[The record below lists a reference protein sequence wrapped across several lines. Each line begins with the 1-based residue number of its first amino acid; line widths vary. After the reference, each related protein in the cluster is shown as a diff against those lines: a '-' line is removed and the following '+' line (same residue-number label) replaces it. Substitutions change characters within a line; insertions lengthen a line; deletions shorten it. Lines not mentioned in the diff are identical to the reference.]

1 MNRDDQHDV
10 RLPSAF
16 LLHLFP
22 GVVVAAVYLALA
34 SVAERFAVPRVA
46 ALLAAFALAGIPVQL
61 AVIRHF
67 SKAAGR
73 SVVRYRVR
81 IPLWQHVAGVV
92 ALVAIEM
99 LLLRL
104 PIGRVSDYLSTHVFS
119 WLPIAFSPAADDD
132 LATLGRG
139 VVLAVLVLQL
149 IVDGIINPIVEER
162 YFRGFLLPQLS
173 RLRFVAP
180 LANTAL
186 FALGHFWQPYNVVSI
201 FAYVLPLTLF
211 TWWRRNYYAQAFV
224 HCLANSFGATMA
236 LVSYMKGLH

>member
-1 MNRDDQHDV
+1 MNRDDHDIQ
-10 RLPSAF
+10 LPAAL
-16 LLHLFP
+16 LLHLVP
-22 GVVVAAVYLALA
+22 GIVVAAVYLGLA
-34 SVAERFAVPRVA
+34 SVAARFGVPRVA
-46 ALLAAFALAGIPVQL
+46 GLLAAFVLVGIPVQL
-61 AVIRHF
+61 AVIRRV
-67 SKAAGR
+67 SRTVGK

-81 IPLWQHVAGVV
+81 IPWWQHVGGVL
-92 ALVAIEM
+92 ALVAVEM
-99 LLLRL
+99 FLLRL
-104 PIGRVSDYLSTHVFS
+104 PIGRISDYLSAHVFS

-149 IVDGIINPIVEER
+149 LIDGIINPIIEER

-173 RLRFVAP
+173 RAGFLAP
-180 LANTAL
+180 VVNTLL

-201 FAYVLPLTLF
+201 FVYVLPLTLF

-236 LVSYMKGLH
+236 LVSLMKGLH